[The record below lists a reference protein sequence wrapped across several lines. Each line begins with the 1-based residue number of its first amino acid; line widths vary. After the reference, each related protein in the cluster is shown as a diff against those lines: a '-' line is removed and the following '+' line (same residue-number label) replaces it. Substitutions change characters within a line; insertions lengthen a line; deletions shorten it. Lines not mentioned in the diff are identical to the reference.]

1 MQDIVSWFILSAH
14 DNIDNDYRERF
25 NTSLGRIM
33 SNRNV
38 CVLIVGDFNCGA
50 IE

>member
-14 DNIDNDYRERF
+14 DNIDNEYLEEF
-25 NTSLGRIM
+25 NTSLVSIM
-33 SNRNV
+33 SNRNA
-38 CVLIVGDFNCGA
+38 CVIIVGGFNCGA